1 LSGDQAILPRSL
13 ANEGD
18 MMKTLTY
25 AAVVLAA
32 IAGAAPAMAQAV
44 QPPAPLDVQAQTP
57 PAPQELA
64 PVVGWSGMP
73 GQADGAYNGYGQ
85 PNQVYGMPG
94 AGQASASSHPA
105 P

>member
-1 LSGDQAILPRSL
+1 
-13 ANEGD
+13 
-18 MMKTLTY
+18 MKTLTY

-57 PAPQELA
+57 PAPQDLA
-64 PVVGWSGMP
+64 PVAGWSGVP
-73 GQADGAYNGYGQ
+73 GQAHGMYNGYGQ
-85 PNQVYGMPG
+85 PNQLYGIPG
-94 AGQASASSHPA
+94 AGQVSASYHPA